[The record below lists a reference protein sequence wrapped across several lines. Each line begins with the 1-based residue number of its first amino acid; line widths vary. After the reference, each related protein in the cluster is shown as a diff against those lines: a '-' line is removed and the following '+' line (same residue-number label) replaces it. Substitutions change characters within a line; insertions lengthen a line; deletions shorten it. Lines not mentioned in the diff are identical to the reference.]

1 MDQNM
6 EIVSYKDFWNHQ
18 ASSAQAAIAAV
29 DGSQS
34 EDVVQHTGRWSA
46 AQVYAA
52 LDIGENDLV
61 LELGC
66 GVGRIGR
73 ELAPKCRHWTG
84 VDISENMIEHA
95 VERLAGC
102 DNVSFHRLDRNSLAI
117 LEDNSFD
124 KAYSIAVFCHMDKE
138 DLFLYMQELNRVI
151 RPGGTLFVET
161 WNLSHPVGWRRWAYE
176 PLVWSRADHSQRKD
190 VARNQFCTADEFE
203 LYVTHA
209 GFETLAN
216 FNASQSVQIIAGKK
230 LEAGQKAAE
239 LARISAN
246 RDDIAYS
253 ALYAELFAQSVDVLF
268 GKMPAG
274 DMLEYIDELGDAS
287 EARLFRPYLL
297 SLWKKNAEIWGMP
310 PA

>member
-1 MDQNM
+1 M
-6 EIVSYKDFWNHQ
+6 EIVTYKDFWNRQ
-18 ASSAQAAIAAV
+18 ASSAEAAISAV

-34 EDVVQHTGRWSA
+34 EEVVQHTGRWSA
-46 AQVYAA
+46 AQVCAA
-52 LDIGENDLV
+52 LDIGKNDLV

-84 VDISENMIEHA
+84 VDISENMIKHA
-95 VERLAGC
+95 RDRLITC
-102 DNVSFHRLDRNSLAI
+102 DNVSFHRLDRNNLDM
-117 LEDNSFD
+117 LEDNSID

-138 DLFLYMQELNRVI
+138 DLYLYMQELNRIV
-151 RPGGTLFVET
+151 RPGGTIFVET
-161 WNLSHPVGWRRWAYE
+161 WNLSHPVGWRRWAFE

-190 VARNQFCTADEFE
+190 VARNQFCTAEEFE

-216 FNASQSVQIIAGKK
+216 FNASQSVQIIAGKQ
-230 LEAGQKAAE
+230 LEANQKASE
-239 LARISAN
+239 LARIEAN
-246 RDDIAYS
+246 RDAIAYS

-268 GKMPAG
+268 GKMAAS
-274 DMLEYIDELGDAS
+274 DMLAYIDQLGDTS
-287 EARLFRPYLL
+287 EAQLFRPYLL
-297 SLWKKNAEIWGMP
+297 SLWQKNAEVWGEV